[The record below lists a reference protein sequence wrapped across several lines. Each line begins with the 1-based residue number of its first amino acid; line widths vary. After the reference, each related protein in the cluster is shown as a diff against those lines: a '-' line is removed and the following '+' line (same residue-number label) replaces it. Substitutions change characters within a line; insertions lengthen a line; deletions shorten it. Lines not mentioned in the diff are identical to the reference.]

1 MKEKKDTAMITINDK
16 PVEFK
21 AGETVLQA
29 AKRAGVHIPHLC
41 AFDGAPSP
49 PGACRVCVVEV
60 EGMPRLQTSCTL
72 PARDGM
78 VVKTHS
84 TKVQKS
90 RRNIVELLLASHP
103 DDCLFCQRSGN
114 CELASLANDLGVRE
128 RRYSGI
134 KKGHSLDLSSP
145 SIVRDPNKCILC
157 GRCVTVC
164 HQLQGVGAIDFTGR
178 GYETRIATAFYP
190 GLNVSGCIFCGQCIR
205 VCPTG
210 ALIEKNH
217 VDLVVKALGDPKKM
231 VVVQVAP
238 AVPVTLMEEGK
249 GKSPFEVL
257 EILSGA
263 LRKIGFHAVFD
274 TSFSADLT
282 IMEEV
287 SELAERVKSGGV
299 LPMFTSC
306 SPGWV
311 RYVEIHR
318 PELIPH
324 LSTCKSPQQ
333 MTGALIKEF
342 YPKKAD
348 IQGREIFSVSIMPCT
363 AKKFEAE
370 DLGDIDAVLTTRE
383 VEELLRRFG
392 VKLAPEG
399 PRSSLDVPFA
409 EATGAGRIFGGTGG
423 VMEAAIRTAH
433 KMLTGSELKDGP
445 KVSEV
450 RGAARLKVFTI
461 DIGGT
466 PVNFAIVNG
475 LGEAK
480 SILDSVL
487 QGNSNLHFIEVMT
500 CPGGCVGGGGQP
512 YETDTEAVKKR
523 LQRLYEVDNKSK
535 KRLSHE
541 NEQVKTLYKDYLGK
555 PLGEMSHRLLHRK
568 YVNRKALAAAE
579 KEPKREHPKAAHV

>member
-1 MKEKKDTAMITINDK
+1 MMTINEK
-16 PVEFK
+16 PVDYK

-29 AKRAGVHIPHLC
+29 AGRAGIHIPHLC

-60 EGMPRLQTSCTL
+60 EGMPRLQPSCTL

-78 VVKTHS
+78 VIKTHS
-84 TKVQKS
+84 PRVQKA

-103 DDCLFCQRSGN
+103 DDCLFCQRNGD
-114 CELASLANDLGVRE
+114 CELSALANDLGVRE

-210 ALIEKNH
+210 ALIEKNQ

-231 VVVQVAP
+231 VVAQVAP

-249 GKSPFEVL
+249 AGSPLEVL
-257 EILSGA
+257 EVLSGA
-263 LRKIGFHAVFD
+263 LQKIGFHAVFD
-274 TSFSADLT
+274 TSFAADLT

-287 SELAERVKSGGV
+287 SELAQRVKTGGV

-306 SPGWV
+306 SPGWI

-333 MTGALIKEF
+333 MTGALIKEL
-342 YPKKAD
+342 YPKKVD
-348 IQGREIFSVSIMPCT
+348 TKGREVFSVSIMPCT

-392 VKLAPEG
+392 VKLDPEG
-399 PRSSLDVPFA
+399 PRAALDLPFA

-445 KVSEV
+445 KVAEV

-466 PVNFAIVNG
+466 PLNFAVVNG

-480 SILDSVL
+480 SIVDGVL
-487 QGNSNLHFIEVMT
+487 QGNSNLHFVEVMT

-512 YETDTEAVKKR
+512 YHTDTEAVKKR
-523 LQRLYEVDNKSK
+523 LQRLYEVDRKSK

-541 NEQVKTLYKDYLGK
+541 NEQVKTLYREHLGEPLGK
-555 PLGEMSHRLLHRK
+555 MSHRLLHRK

-579 KEPKREHPKAAHV
+579 KEPQREHPKTAHV

>member
-1 MKEKKDTAMITINDK
+1 MITINEK
-16 PVEFK
+16 PVEFES
-21 AGETVLQA
+21 GETVLQA
-29 AKRAGVHIPHLC
+29 AKKAGIHIPHLC

-60 EGMPRLQTSCTL
+60 DGMPRLQPSCTL

-78 VVKTHS
+78 VVRTHS
-84 TKVQKS
+84 PKVQKI

-103 DDCLFCQRSGN
+103 DDCLFCPRSGS
-114 CELASLANDLGVRE
+114 CELSALASDLGIRE

-134 KKGHSLDLSSP
+134 KKGHPLDLSSP
-145 SIVRDPNKCILC
+145 SVVRDPNKCILC

-178 GYETRIATAFYP
+178 GYETRIAAGFYP

-210 ALIEKNH
+210 ALMEKSH
-217 VDLVVKALGDPKKM
+217 VDSVVKALGDPKKM
-231 VVVQVAP
+231 VVAQVAP
-238 AVPVTLMEEGK
+238 AVPVTLMEQGK
-249 GKSPFEVL
+249 GGSPFEVL
-257 EILSGA
+257 EILSGT
-263 LRKIGFHAVFD
+263 LRKIGFDAVFD

-287 SELAERVKSGGV
+287 SELIHRVKTGGV

-306 SPGWV
+306 SPGWI
-311 RYVEIHR
+311 RYVELHR

-333 MTGALIKEF
+333 MTGALIREF

-348 IQGREIFSVSIMPCT
+348 IGDRELFSVSIMPCT

-383 VEELLRRFG
+383 VEDLLKRFG
-392 VKLAPEG
+392 VRLEAEGTRAP
-399 PRSSLDVPFA
+399 LDLPFA

-433 KMLTGSELKDGP
+433 KMLTGSELKGGPKSRGGEGDGP
-445 KVSEV
+445 GESLHHRRRRDGPEFRHRQRPG
-450 RGAARLKVFTI
+450 RGQEHPRFRAPGKFQPPFCRGHDLPRGLR
-461 DIGGT
+461 GGRRT
-466 PVNFAIVNG
+466 ALP
-475 LGEAK
+475 
-480 SILDSVL
+480 
-487 QGNSNLHFIEVMT
+487 HRYR
-500 CPGGCVGGGGQP
+500 CGQ
-512 YETDTEAVKKR
+512 EE
-523 LQRLYEVDNKSK
+523 
-535 KRLSHE
+535 
-541 NEQVKTLYKDYLGK
+541 
-555 PLGEMSHRLLHRK
+555 
-568 YVNRKALAAAE
+568 AAA
-579 KEPKREHPKAAHV
+579 PL